1 MQKVWIPGYLP
12 SALASSDH
20 QSMPYSLRNAT
31 ALRFYFRHA
40 VLPHQPFRDGRIEQ
54 PHMDLVAVLLAELL
68 KCPVGDKGIQDPQSS
83 SRNPDLYL
91 GYRYAKKVGGL
102 FPGVC
107 VITTCEGI
115 RDSFNG
121 GGVQRNPNLV
131 VKCCQRSCRYAR
143 IAHFKHAISDKIP
156 QSIGAYA

>member
-1 MQKVWIPGYLP
+1 MEKVWIPGYLHFRTGMFWSP
-12 SALASSDH
+12 KHALEF
-20 QSMPYSLRNAT
+20 RNAT

-54 PHMDLVAVLLAELL
+54 PHIDLVAVLLAELL
-68 KCPVGDKGIQDPQSS
+68 KRPVGDKGVQDPQSS

-91 GYRYAKKVGGL
+91 GYRHAKKVGSP

-107 VITTCEGI
+107 VITTCKGI
-115 RDSFNG
+115 RDSFNC

-131 VKCCQRSCRYAR
+131 AKCCQRSCRYAR